1 MRYSLILKALRKSEC
16 FDCENCPIKSSC
28 HYKRVI
34 QFATQILNIQ
44 TINRIYQ
51 DQLLTL

>member
-1 MRYSLILKALRKSEC
+1 MKNYLFPEC